1 MHAAPPPLPVDEF
14 LHELSAIRAG
24 ALEAIKA
31 GKFGAPVFLENPN
44 ATEAQKRPEIVFLLQ
59 LGVYPEYRETHFLS
73 RQIQRLDDVDLV
85 YRIGEQIYDEA
96 RHTKVL
102 VDELKKWGADP
113 FVFWDQPIYQW
124 SAAFDYMDKQTHPA
138 EYFVGSNFIGEG
150 LFLGSIMAPMAKFD
164 PDTFQVYVE
173 HIMPDEPRH
182 INIGKDIVAKYCTT
196 RELQD
201 RVRRV
206 AATVAKQYCLGFQ
219 AAMSFAAFAKSGGD
233 PNTMRDS
240 LLPGGGPQPE
250 VTDIR
255 AARPV

>member
-1 MHAAPPPLPVDEF
+1 MSHAPPPLPIDEF
-14 LHELSAIRAG
+14 LHELAGIRSD

-31 GKFGAPVFLENPN
+31 GKYGLPVFLQNDK
-44 ATEAQKRPEIVFLLQ
+44 ATEAQKRPEIIFLLQ

-85 YRIGEQIYDEA
+85 YRIGEQIHDEA

-102 VDELKKWGADP
+102 VDELRRWGADP
-113 FVFWDQPIYQW
+113 FTFWEEPIYQW

-164 PDTFQVYVE
+164 PVTFQVYVE

-182 INIGKDIVAKYCTT
+182 IAIGKDIVAKYCTT
-196 RELQD
+196 RELQE

-206 AATVAKQYCLGFQ
+206 ASTVAKQYCLGFQ
-219 AAMSFAAFAKSGGD
+219 AAMSFAGHAKAGGD
-233 PNTMRDS
+233 PAEMRDS
-240 LLPGGGPQPE
+240 FLAPPSNIILG
-250 VTDIR
+250 TK
-255 AARPV
+255 

>member
-1 MHAAPPPLPVDEF
+1 MHSAPPPLPVEEF
-14 LHELSAIRAG
+14 LHELSIIRSE
-24 ALEAIKA
+24 ALDAIKA
-31 GKFGAPVFLENPN
+31 GKFGAPVFLQNPD
-44 ATEAQKRPEIVFLLQ
+44 ATEAQKRPEIIFLLQ

-73 RQIQRLDDVDLV
+73 RQIQRLDDVDLI
-85 YRIGEQIYDEA
+85 YRVGEQIHDEA

-113 FVFWDQPIYQW
+113 MVFWDQPIHQW

-164 PDTFQVYVE
+164 PETFQVYVE

-182 INIGKDIVAKYCTT
+182 VNIGKDVVAKYCTT
-196 RELQD
+196 SELQY

-206 AATVAKQYCLGFQ
+206 AKTVAKQYCLGFQ
-219 AAMSFAAFAKSGGD
+219 AAMSFAAFAKAGGD
-233 PNTMRDS
+233 PNSMRDS
-240 LLPGGGPQPE
+240 LVPATIPE
-250 VTDIR
+250 LSVS
-255 AARPV
+255 ASVGH